1 MTPVKESSDP
11 LVRSLPLWRDRSS
24 TPQERARALL
34 RELTLEEKVGQL
46 GSVWM
51 TDAGGDFA
59 PTFDGAAGSAAP
71 RTAAELVTPH
81 GLGQI
86 TRVFGTDPVTVPEG
100 VARLIAVQ
108 QAVISQSRHRIP
120 ALVHE
125 ESLTGFA
132 AFGATAYPTPLAWA
146 ATFDEDLVGEMAARI
161 GHDLSSVGVHQA
173 LAPVL
178 DVVRD
183 YRWGR
188 VEETLGEDPYLVGQ
202 LAARY
207 VAGLESAGI
216 VATLKHFAGYAASRG
231 GRNHAPVSV
240 GIRELRDIVFPPFE
254 AALGQGKARSVMNAY
269 NDIDGLPAAANA
281 WLLTDVLRGEWGF
294 EGTVVADYWAIPFL
308 ASMHGLAADAGG
320 AGLLAIEAGI
330 DVELPETVSYGAS
343 LVEAVRSGKV
353 AESLVDRSVLRH
365 LLHKIEAGLLDG
377 ETVVPADAH
386 RVELDSDGNR
396 AVARRMAAESLVL
409 LDNPGGILPF
419 GGEPWPRTSASV
431 SRPLPKRI
439 AVIGAGADD
448 PHALLGCYAFP
459 NHVLSGKPRGQL
471 GIRIPTIV
479 EAIAAEFPESD
490 LRHAPGGDVFDA
502 GTAIV
507 EAVAAARE
515 ADAVVLVVGD
525 VAGLFGR
532 GTSGEGC
539 DAPDLRLPGNQDALA
554 RAVIATG
561 TPTVLVVVSGR
572 PYALGAYSAAA
583 RVQAFFPGEEGAD
596 AIAGLLSGRYRPS
609 GRLPVQIPADPAIA
623 TTYLQPPLGAH
634 NPGISMLDPT
644 PLFAFGHGVTAAP
657 IEYESLSVDSPRVAV
672 DGTVE
677 VTLTLRNR
685 GSVDSVEVVQLYQ
698 RDDIAQVTR
707 PRVQLLAF
715 ARIAVAAGAR
725 RSVEFR
731 VPADLFAFAGVD
743 GNRIV
748 EPGTVTLSAGRSAS
762 DRPLAATV
770 ELIGDER
777 PLPHTRA
784 TRAEWT
790 ALDGS
795 PSCEGRTPRIIR

>member
-1 MTPVKESSDP
+1 MTQLTESSGP
-11 LVRSLPLWRDRSS
+11 LPRSLPRWRDRSA
-24 TPQERARALL
+24 TPHERARALL
-34 RELTLEEKVGQL
+34 GELTLEEKVAQL

-71 RTAAELVTPH
+71 RTADELVTPH

-100 VARLIAVQ
+100 VARLIALQ
-108 QAVISQSRHRIP
+108 QAVVSQSRHQIP
-120 ALVHE
+120 ALIHE

-161 GHDLSSVGVHQA
+161 GQDLSAVGVHQA

-207 VAGLESAGI
+207 VSGLESAGI

-231 GRNHAPVSV
+231 GRNHAPVSI
-240 GIRELRDIVFPPFE
+240 GIRELRDVVFPPFE

-320 AGLLAIEAGI
+320 AGVLALEAGI

-365 LLHKIEAGLLDG
+365 LVHKAEAGLLDG
-377 ETVVPADAH
+377 EQVVPAGAH
-386 RVELDSDGNR
+386 RADLDSDENR

-419 GGEPWPRTSASV
+419 GGEPWPQDGAGV
-431 SRPLPKRI
+431 AHPLPQRI
-439 AVIGAGADD
+439 AVMGAGSDD

-459 NHVLSGKPRGQL
+459 NHVLFGKPRERL

-479 EAIAAEFPESD
+479 EAITAEFPDSD
-490 LRHAPGGDVFDA
+490 VRHVRGGDVFDA
-502 GTAIV
+502 HAPIS
-507 EAVAAARE
+507 EAVAAARV
-515 ADAVVLVVGD
+515 ADAIVLVVGD
-525 VAGLFGR
+525 VAGLFGK

-539 DAPDLRLPGNQDALA
+539 DASDLRLPGNQDALV

-572 PYALGAYSAAA
+572 PYALAAYEAAA

-596 AIAGLLSGRYRPS
+596 AIAGLLSGRNRPS
-609 GRLPVQIPADPAIA
+609 GRLPVQIPADPAMS
-623 TTYLQPPLGAH
+623 TTYLQPPLGFH
-634 NPGISMLDPT
+634 NPGISVLDPT
-644 PLFAFGHGVTAAP
+644 PLFGFGHGVTAAS
-657 IEYESLSVDSPRVAV
+657 IEYESLTVLDGRVGV
-672 DGTVE
+672 DGTVDAV
-677 VTLTLRNR
+677 VTVRNR
-685 GSVDSVEVVQLYQ
+685 GSADSVEVVQVYQ
-698 RDDIAQVTR
+698 RDDLAQVTR
-707 PRVQLLAF
+707 PGVQLLAF
-715 ARIAVAAGAR
+715 ARIAVAADAR
-725 RSVEFR
+725 RSVHFR

-743 GNRIV
+743 GARIV
-748 EPGTVTLSAGRSAS
+748 EPGTVTLSAGPSAV
-762 DRPLAATV
+762 DRPLAVTV
-770 ELIGDER
+770 ELIGEVR

-790 ALDGS
+790 VSG
-795 PSCEGRTPRIIR
+795 